1 MAKIT
6 FTDDELR
13 EAAIDVRDA
22 MLASIPAEEDCP
34 YEFSPGFEER
44 IRQLYQ
50 EKMAEKKKKAGHPVL
65 RRVAAIFLAT
75 LVALSAWLAVDNRA
89 RAAVLRWFREIY
101 ENQII
106 YRFTGQEEAK
116 VLPDFEFDWIPANY
130 ERTDVF
136 RNDLSCVVMYSLPG
150 SKTEGFVFAYD
161 LITEGLGFAVNDSD
175 GTGIPVEIN
184 GNKGY
189 FYPGTESS
197 PANLLAWVREDL
209 GILVKITS
217 RLSQEEIVHIASG
230 LKLYIPT
237 K

>member
-13 EAAIDVRDA
+13 EAAIAVRDA

-75 LVALSAWLAVDNRA
+75 LIALSTWLAVDNRA

-101 ENQII
+101 ETRII
-106 YRFTGQEEAK
+106 YRFTGEGEAK
-116 VLPDFEFDWIPANY
+116 VLPDFELTWIPEGY
-130 ERTDVF
+130 EQTDLY
-136 RNDLSCVVMYSLPG
+136 RNDFSCSVVYEPPG
-150 SKTEGFVFAYD
+150 SPADGVGISYNLISEGTALVVD
-161 LITEGLGFAVNDSD
+161 DVD
-175 GTGIPVEIN
+175 GIPVTVEIN
-184 GNKGY
+184 GVNGDLY
-189 FYPGTESS
+189 LGTESS
-197 PANLLAWVREDL
+197 PFNVLVWCREDL
-209 GILVKITS
+209 GVQIDITS
-217 RLSQEEIVHIASG
+217 KLSPEDILHIASG
-230 LKLYIPT
+230 LILFIST

>member
-13 EAAIDVRDA
+13 EAAIAVRDA

-34 YEFSPGFEER
+34 YEFSPGFEGR

-50 EKMAEKKKKAGHPVL
+50 EKTAEKKKKAGHPVL

-75 LVALSAWLAVDNRA
+75 LIALSTWLAVDNRA

-101 ENQII
+101 ETRIV

-116 VLPDFEFDWIPANY
+116 ILPEFELAWLPEGY
-130 ERTDVF
+130 EQRELVDGEFSKAMIYAV
-136 RNDLSCVVMYSLPG
+136 PG
-150 SKTEGFVFAYD
+150 SETDSFMVTCSWMSKGTT
-161 LITEGLGFAVNDSD
+161 LILGNTANS
-175 GTGIPVEIN
+175 GIPVDID
-184 GNKGY
+184 GVTGY
-189 FYPGTESS
+189 FYSGTESS
-197 PANLLAWVREDL
+197 PANTLVWAREELNIQLD
-209 GILVKITS
+209 ITS
-217 RLSQEEIVHIASG
+217 RLSLEEILHIASG